1 MRPCWVSRGVFK
13 YSNLLGYSC
22 DTIMAK
28 QEALHTPAISDNF
41 DLAADTDC
49 LWIAASVQM
58 TDSVDTSD
66 HLGKD
71 LPWWGHCHP
80 GSQSNWYE
88 APPQVNLLQGHLYP
102 KSSCARP
109 GHGRAIATQ
118 LQSKAHCEWCV
129 VWWGIPLSSTFPV
142 TTCRFHRERTA
153 VHIKIAASGWSRDR
167 NPDGLQGE
175 TGHASNFQPRSGT
188 GSGSLGRSSQSS

>member
-1 MRPCWVSRGVFK
+1 MLTKRVLTEAEASLVKEIQKDEPTWDRAESVEVSLNTQTF
-13 YSNLLGYSC
+13 LEYSC

-58 TDSVDTSD
+58 TDSVATSD

-88 APPQVNLLQGHLYP
+88 APQVNLLQGHLYP

-109 GHGRAIATQ
+109 G
-118 LQSKAHCEWCV
+118 QSMAEQSQCNCKAKLIV
-129 VWWGIPLSSTFPV
+129 NGVWFDEAFPWV
-142 TTCRFHRERTA
+142 ALF
-153 VHIKIAASGWSRDR
+153 
-167 NPDGLQGE
+167 L
-175 TGHASNFQPRSGT
+175 
-188 GSGSLGRSSQSS
+188 